1 MSLTRKIGA
10 YLCTAAM
17 VFSLNVKSNAL
28 VKEILQIPGML
39 IESALA
45 VMLWHEVIKKDN
57 KDNKDNDS
65 KGVCAAFGTIFA
77 FDAVQRA
84 YYLVFGDGNSKA
96 EKTDNKE
103 ANKKNEKKDL
113 NA

>member
-17 VFSLNVKSNAL
+17 VFSLNVKSDAL
-28 VKEILQIPGML
+28 VKEILQVPGIMVEFVMGGILSCTGKSKTEKIFGL
-39 IESALA
+39 IFLF
-45 VMLWHEVIKKDN
+45 D
-57 KDNKDNDS
+57 
-65 KGVCAAFGTIFA
+65 FA
-77 FDAVQRA
+77 QRT
-84 YYLVFGDGNSKA
+84 YHLVFGDSNSKA

-103 ANKKNEKKDL
+103 ASKKNEKKGL